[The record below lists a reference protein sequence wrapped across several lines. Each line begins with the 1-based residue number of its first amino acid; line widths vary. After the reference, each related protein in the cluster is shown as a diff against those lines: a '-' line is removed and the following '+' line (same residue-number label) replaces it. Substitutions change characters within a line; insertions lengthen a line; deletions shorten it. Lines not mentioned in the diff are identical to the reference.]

1 MRVVFLILLS
11 FSLGLNVFAQNFKY
25 EVILLNKKIGD
36 LNVSK
41 TNSNGTERYLLNSES
56 MAKVLFMKQ
65 SSKINFDVLFNSG
78 SLVKSLYIIEKDD
91 EHIRTQVH
99 KEDNLYK
106 VNSNNTMSSLK
117 ENIRFSSVMLYFKEP
132 VGVSK
137 VFIERIGGFVTI
149 TKSAANQYEY
159 QQPDGTKCIYRYQS
173 GVLKE
178 LEIKRSMGSIYIRK
192 TV

>member
-91 EHIRTQVH
+91 ENIRTLVH

-106 VNSNNTMSSLK
+106 VNSNNILSSLK
-117 ENIRFSSVMLYFKEP
+117 GKYWF
-132 VGVSK
+132 
-137 VFIERIGGFVTI
+137 
-149 TKSAANQYEY
+149 
-159 QQPDGTKCIYRYQS
+159 
-173 GVLKE
+173 LKYYA
-178 LEIKRSMGSIYIRK
+178 LF
-192 TV
+192 